1 MSQNGYPHHQ
11 PQQQQHQHFR
21 PPPAPMWFGPNVG
34 QAAPL
39 SSTPRWF
46 GDSVE
51 AFSSSPQH
59 APHNNGTT
67 PRLTALE
74 QFAQGPRPQLP
85 RSISTGSQYGN
96 GNGQLHGSLVAG
108 DRAFSP
114 PGQYQHASSAQLPFP
129 SPHSQNLQH
138 QAQPVIQAHYYQVQQ
153 TRALASGDE
162 AFSPRAQLH
171 HPIPLAPPQFLNLT
185 LSPDGESYQHDG
197 QQARSLPGV
206 GTVFSPQVPQPRFA
220 SLPPDA
226 AFFSRITTQRGAA
239 GVAQQHSPSAS
250 QQNGVHHSSDPLVDH
265 DTNYQLRA
273 PSQRPQETRQPFLQ
287 PSQPASF
294 APLARLDSHLSSIS
308 QGSTATY
315 HSVHQASS
323 TLGQPWQPSKSRDS
337 LSSRLRQDSGYE
349 SLYAPASLAGSK
361 RSRSCLSSSSASLTD
376 DASSE
381 GEWTSVRS
389 LTPLLPPTEAS
400 IGKDSLARKVSSIAL
415 ERARVG
421 SIATSSPDRVQPS
434 RHPRKAPSSG
444 AREAPKRS
452 NVKIVRPPR
461 KTTPG
466 PTPRRPSK
474 RGEGP
479 KGQTLKRA
487 STAPQARVASAT
499 PQPPTATQKQG
510 VICSAANLDLD
521 SILAVTPNIIFID
534 PKFHHSPIS
543 VYKLTD
549 PRVTCTVITKWL
561 EFCNNEATA
570 PLTLRLE
577 DQKVNLIDQN
587 KPAHLVVLNEAA
599 HFDGDPRRPVVVL
612 AVLIKGDNKIRWY
625 YSDHPSEEVL
635 RALDNKKCLVSST
648 STVEV
653 KPGKEKH
660 KRLFVFLRQAFEQAI
675 KIPEHPDFI
684 AAMILTDYSPSIT
697 DPDDALDRV
706 INTIKSHQTLHSNKT
721 TTPHLDRYATYLHPA
736 EEHLCSLVSLS
747 SSAYLLLKRKFFHAF
762 WREVL
767 ADYEKI
773 GMGRRKVRTELAH
786 ENWLVGYEG
795 LTAKDNSKGGA
806 IGERRLKGREARKL
820 IVGWR
825 VMGLLEETRFLEWA
839 KGGGMLE
846 GVGHNEEEKEE
857 EEEENE
863 DQNEDQNEEEKE
875 EQAEEE

>member
-21 PPPAPMWFGPNVG
+21 PPPAPMWFGPSLG
-34 QAAPL
+34 QAAPGTAPL

-51 AFSSSPQH
+51 ALRTSPQH
-59 APHNNGTT
+59 APFAQPPGVTNDTT
-67 PRLTALE
+67 PRPTPLQ
-74 QFAQGPRPQLP
+74 QFTQGSRPQLP
-85 RSISTGSQYGN
+85 RSNSSSSQY

-108 DRAFSP
+108 NGAFSP
-114 PGQYQHASSAQLPFP
+114 PGPWPQHAHLPL
-129 SPHSQNLQH
+129 PHSHARNLDHH
-138 QAQPVIQAHYYQVQQ
+138 QIGSQGQYYHLQQP
-153 TRALASGDE
+153 RALASGDE
-162 AFSPRAQLH
+162 AFSPGAQLH
-171 HPIPLAPPQFLNLT
+171 HPIPLARPQFPNLT
-185 LSPDGESYQHDG
+185 LSPDGTAYQHDG

-226 AFFSRITTQRGAA
+226 AFFSRITTQRSAA
-239 GVAQQHSPSAS
+239 GVAQQHARFAS
-250 QQNGVHHSSDPLVDH
+250 QQHGVHHSSNPLADH

-273 PSQRPQETRQPFLQ
+273 PSQHPRDARPPFPQPL
-287 PSQPASF
+287 QPASF
-294 APLARLDSHLSSIS
+294 ATLARYDSHLSSIS
-308 QGSTATY
+308 QDRTAS
-315 HSVHQASS
+315 HRSVHQVNS
-323 TLGQPWQPSKSRDS
+323 TLGQPVQPPASRDS

-349 SLYAPASLAGSK
+349 SLYAPASIAGSK
-361 RSRSCLSSSSASLTD
+361 RSLSCLSSSSASLTD

-389 LTPLLPPTEAS
+389 VTPLLPPVEVS
-400 IGKDSLARKVSSIAL
+400 HGKFGAARQESSVAL
-415 ERARVG
+415 ERGRVG
-421 SIATSSPDRVQPS
+421 SVATSSPAGAQPS

-479 KGQTLKRA
+479 KGRPLKRA

-499 PQPPTATQKQG
+499 PQPPAATQKQG
-510 VICSAANLDLD
+510 VICSAADVDLD
-521 SILAVTPNIIFID
+521 SVLAVTPNIIFID

-543 VYKLTD
+543 IYKLSD
-549 PRVTCTVITKWL
+549 PSLACTVITKWL
-561 EFCNNEATA
+561 EFCNHEATT

-577 DQKVNLIDQN
+577 DQKVNTIDQN

-612 AVLIKGDNKIRWY
+612 AVFIEGDNKIRWF
-625 YSDHPSEEVL
+625 YSAKLASNSTLPDFIF
-635 RALDNKKCLVSST
+635 ALKQKGECEDTTGIQIRSGRKKHNK
-648 STVEV
+648 
-653 KPGKEKH
+653 
-660 KRLFVFLRQAFEQAI
+660 LFVFLRQAFEQAI
-675 KIPEHPDFI
+675 QIPEHPDFI
-684 AAMILTDYSPSIT
+684 SAMILTDYSPSIT
-697 DPDDALDRV
+697 DPDDALERV
-706 INTIKSHQTLHSNKT
+706 VDTIKSHQTLNSNKT
-721 TTPHLDRYATYLHPA
+721 TIPHLDRYDTYLHPA
-736 EEHLCSLVSLS
+736 EHHLCSLVSLS

-806 IGERRLKGREARKL
+806 VGERRLK
-820 IVGWR
+820 
-825 VMGLLEETRFLEWA
+825 
-839 KGGGMLE
+839 
-846 GVGHNEEEKEE
+846 
-857 EEEENE
+857 
-863 DQNEDQNEEEKE
+863 
-875 EQAEEE
+875 

>member
-21 PPPAPMWFGPNVG
+21 PPPTPMWFGPNVG

-39 SSTPRWF
+39 SST
-46 GDSVE
+46 
-51 AFSSSPQH
+51 
-59 APHNNGTT
+59 
-67 PRLTALE
+67 L
-74 QFAQGPRPQLP
+74 
-85 RSISTGSQYGN
+85 STGSQYGN

-108 DRAFSP
+108 DGAFSP
-114 PGQYQHASSAQLPFP
+114 PGQYQHAPSAQLPFP

-138 QAQPVIQAHYYQVQQ
+138 QAQPVSQAHYYQLQQ
-153 TRALASGDE
+153 TRALASGNE
-162 AFSPRAQLH
+162 AFSPHAQLH
-171 HPIPLAPPQFLNLT
+171 HPIPLARPQFPNLT
-185 LSPDGESYQHDG
+185 LSPDGTAYQHDI

-206 GTVFSPQVPQPRFA
+206 GTVFTPQVPQPRFA

-239 GVAQQHSPSAS
+239 GIAQQHAPFAS
-250 QQNGVHHSSDPLVDH
+250 QQNGVHHSHSSDPLVDH

-273 PSQRPQETRQPFLQ
+273 PSQRPRDTRLPFPQ

-294 APLARLDSHLSSIS
+294 ATLARYDSHLSTIS
-308 QGSTATY
+308 QDSTAG
-315 HSVHQASS
+315 HRSIHHANSA
-323 TLGQPWQPSKSRDS
+323 LGQPLQPSASRDS

-349 SLYAPASLAGSK
+349 SLYAVPSAAGSK

-376 DASSE
+376 DVSSE

-389 LTPLLPPTEAS
+389 LTPLQPPVETPLGK
-400 IGKDSLARKVSSIAL
+400 IGSARSESSVAL
-415 ERARVG
+415 ERGRVG
-421 SIATSSPDRVQPS
+421 SVATSSPEKVQPS

-444 AREAPKRS
+444 VREAPKRS

-479 KGQTLKRA
+479 KGQPLKRRA
-487 STAPQARVASAT
+487 TVPQARVASAT
-499 PQPPTATQKQG
+499 PQPTTATQKQG
-510 VICSAANLDLD
+510 VICSAANFDLD
-521 SILAVTPNIIFID
+521 SILAVTPDIILID

-543 VYKLTD
+543 VYKLSD
-549 PRVTCTVITKWL
+549 PSLACTVITKWL
-561 EFCNNEATA
+561 EFCNREATA

-577 DQKVNLIDQN
+577 DQKVNIIDQK
-587 KPAHLVVLNEAA
+587 KPAHLVVLNDAA

-625 YSDHPSEEVL
+625 YSDHPSDEVL
-635 RALDNKKCLVSST
+635 KALDKKKCLVSST
-648 STVEV
+648 ATVEV
-653 KPGKEKH
+653 KPGGEKH

-697 DPDDALDRV
+697 DPDDALERV
-706 INTIKSHQTLHSNKT
+706 VDTIKSHQTLNSNKT
-721 TTPHLDRYATYLHPA
+721 TIPHLDRYATYLQPA
-736 EEHLCSLVSLS
+736 EQHLCSLVSLS
-747 SSAYLLLKRKFFHAF
+747 SSAYLLLKRKFFHVF

-820 IVGWR
+820 TVGWR

-846 GVGHNEEEKEE
+846 GVGNNEEEMEEKEE
-857 EEEENE
+857 
-863 DQNEDQNEEEKE
+863 QNEDQNEEEKE
-875 EQAEEE
+875 EQAEEQ

>member
-1 MSQNGYPHHQ
+1 
-11 PQQQQHQHFR
+11 
-21 PPPAPMWFGPNVG
+21 MWFGPNVG
-34 QAAPL
+34 QVAPP
-39 SSTPRWF
+39 SSRPRWF
-46 GDSVE
+46 GDHV
-51 AFSSSPQH
+51 AALDSSPQH
-59 APHNNGTT
+59 APFAQLPSLNHDTT
-67 PRLTALE
+67 PRLTALQ
-74 QFAQGPRPQLP
+74 QFAQGSRPQLP
-85 RSISTGSQYGN
+85 RSDSASSRYGD
-96 GNGQLHGSLVAG
+96 GRLHGALGAG
-108 DRAFSP
+108 DGAFSP
-114 PGQYQHASSAQLPFP
+114 PGQYQLAPSAQLPFP

-138 QAQPVIQAHYYQVQQ
+138 QHRPVSQAQYYQLHQAPAE
-153 TRALASGDE
+153 AL
-162 AFSPRAQLH
+162 SPRAQLP
-171 HPIPLAPPQFLNLT
+171 HPIPLARPQFPNLT
-185 LSPDGESYQHDG
+185 LSPDGTRYQHDG
-197 QQARSLPGV
+197 QQARSLPSV

-239 GVAQQHSPSAS
+239 GVAQQHAPLAS

-265 DTNYQLRA
+265 DINYQLRA
-273 PSQRPQETRQPFLQ
+273 PSQRPRDTRLPFPQ
-287 PSQPASF
+287 PSQSTSV
-294 APLARLDSHLSSIS
+294 APLARYDSHRSDAQHSPAS
-308 QGSTATY
+308 
-315 HSVHQASS
+315 HRSVHQASLI
-323 TLGQPWQPSKSRDS
+323 LGQPLQPPARRDS

-361 RSRSCLSSSSASLTD
+361 RSRSCLSSPSASLTD

-381 GEWTSVRS
+381 GDA
-389 LTPLLPPTEAS
+389 PL
-400 IGKDSLARKVSSIAL
+400 GKGGLVKKDNVAL
-415 ERARVG
+415 ERTRVERV
-421 SIATSSPDRVQPS
+421 ATSSPDRVQPS

-479 KGQTLKRA
+479 KGQPLKRSA
-487 STAPQARVASAT
+487 TAPPPRVASIT
-499 PQPPTATQKQG
+499 PQPQAAAQKQS
-510 VICSAANLDLD
+510 VVCSAADVDLD
-521 SILAVTPNIIFID
+521 SVLAVTPDIVFID

-549 PRVTCTVITKWL
+549 ARMACTVITKWL
-561 EFCNNEATA
+561 EFCNREATA

-577 DQKVNLIDQN
+577 DQKVNLIDQK
-587 KPAHLVVLNEAA
+587 KPAHLVVLNDAA
-599 HFDGDPRRPVVVL
+599 HLDGEPRRPVVVL
-612 AVLIKGDNKIRWY
+612 AVLTKGDSKIRWY
-625 YSDHPSEEVL
+625 YSDHPSDEVL
-635 RALDNKKCLVSST
+635 KALDNKKCLASST
-648 STVEV
+648 ATVEV
-653 KPGKEKH
+653 KPVREKH

-706 INTIKSHQTLHSNKT
+706 INTIKLHQSLNSSKT

-736 EEHLCSLVSLS
+736 EQHLCSLVSLS

-786 ENWLVGYEG
+786 ENWLVGYDG

-806 IGERRLKGREARKL
+806 IGERRLKGRQARKL

-839 KGGGMLE
+839 EGGGMLE
-846 GVGHNEEEKEE
+846 NVGNNEEKKEG
-857 EEEENE
+857 
-863 DQNEDQNEEEKE
+863 DKDDNEDQNEEEKE
-875 EQAEEE
+875 EQAEDE

>member
-1 MSQNGYPHHQ
+1 MSQDGHPYYQ
-11 PQQQQHQHFR
+11 QQQQHQHFR

-51 AFSSSPQH
+51 AFSSSSQH
-59 APHNNGTT
+59 APFAQLPGLNHDTT
-67 PRLTALE
+67 SRPTALQ
-74 QFAQGPRPQLP
+74 QFTQGPRPQLP
-85 RSISTGSQYGN
+85 RSDSASSQYSH
-96 GNGQLHGSLVAG
+96 GQLHGSLVAG
-108 DRAFSP
+108 DGAFSP
-114 PGQYQHASSAQLPFP
+114 PGQYQLAQMAQLPFP
-129 SPHSQNLQH
+129 SPHSQNIQH
-138 QAQPVIQAHYYQVQQ
+138 QHQPVSQAHYYQLQQ

-162 AFSPRAQLH
+162 TFGPRAQISRL
-171 HPIPLAPPQFLNLT
+171 IPLARPQFPNLT
-185 LSPDGESYQHDG
+185 LSPDGTRYQHG

-226 AFFSRITTQRGAA
+226 AFFSRITTKRGVA
-239 GVAQQHSPSAS
+239 GLAQQHAPFSSP
-250 QQNGVHHSSDPLVDH
+250 QNGVHHSSDPLVDH

-273 PSQRPQETRQPFLQ
+273 PSQRPRDTRLPIPQLA
-287 PSQPASF
+287 QPASF
-294 APLARLDSHLSSIS
+294 APLARNNWHLSSIS
-308 QGSTATY
+308 QDNTAS
-315 HSVHQASS
+315 HRSDHQASS
-323 TLGQPWQPSKSRDS
+323 TLGQPLQPPTRRDS

-349 SLYAPASLAGSK
+349 SLYAPASIAGSK

-389 LTPLLPPTEAS
+389 LTPLLPSVEVPL
-400 IGKDSLARKVSSIAL
+400 GKVGARRESSVAL
-415 ERARVG
+415 ERARLG
-421 SIATSSPDRVQPS
+421 SVVTSSPGRIPPS

-461 KTTPG
+461 KTAPG

-474 RGEGP
+474 RAEGP
-479 KGQTLKRA
+479 KGRPLKRA
-487 STAPQARVASAT
+487 STAPQARVASTT
-499 PQPPTATQKQG
+499 PQPPTASQKQA
-510 VICSAANLDLD
+510 VICSAADIDLD
-521 SILAVTPNIIFID
+521 SVLAITPDIVFID

-543 VYKLTD
+543 VYKLSD
-549 PRVTCTVITKWL
+549 PSLACTVITKWL

-577 DQKVNLIDQN
+577 DQQVKLIDQK
-587 KPAHLVVLNEAA
+587 KPAHLVVLNDAA
-599 HFDGDPRRPVVVL
+599 HFDGEPRRPVVVL
-612 AVLIKGDNKIRWY
+612 AVLIKGDSKIRWY
-625 YSDHPSEEVL
+625 YSDHPSDEVL
-635 RALDNKKCLVSST
+635 VALNNKKCLT
-648 STVEV
+648 SPIDSAIEV
-653 KPGKEKH
+653 KPGRKKH
-660 KRLFVFLRQAFEQAI
+660 NKLFIFLRQAFEQAI
-675 KIPEHPDFI
+675 KIPEHPDFV
-684 AAMILTDYSPSIT
+684 AAMILTDYSPFIT
-697 DPDDALDRV
+697 DPDDALERV
-706 INTIKSHQTLHSNKT
+706 ISTIKSHQTLNSNKT
-721 TTPHLDRYATYLHPA
+721 TTPHLDRYATYLHRA

-786 ENWLVGYEG
+786 ENWLVGYEA

-846 GVGHNEEEKEE
+846 GVGNSDEEKEE
-857 EEEENE
+857 ENKDHSE
-863 DQNEDQNEEEKE
+863 DPNEEEKE
-875 EQAEEE
+875 EQAEDE

>member
-85 RSISTGSQYGN
+85 RSMSTGSQYGN

-108 DRAFSP
+108 DGAFSP
-114 PGQYQHASSAQLPFP
+114 PGQYQHAPSAQLPFP

-138 QAQPVIQAHYYQVQQ
+138 QHQPVSQAHYYQLQQ

-171 HPIPLAPPQFLNLT
+171 HPIPLARPQFPNLT
-185 LSPDGESYQHDG
+185 LSPDGTAYQHDG

-239 GVAQQHSPSAS
+239 GIAQQHVPFAS
-250 QQNGVHHSSDPLVDH
+250 QQNGVHHSSDSLVDH

-273 PSQRPQETRQPFLQ
+273 PSQQETRLPFPQ

-294 APLARLDSHLSSIS
+294 APLARYDSHLSSIS
-308 QGSTATY
+308 HGSTAS
-315 HSVHQASS
+315 HRSVHRAIS
-323 TLGQPWQPSKSRDS
+323 TLGQPLQPSMSRDS

-361 RSRSCLSSSSASLTD
+361 RSPN
-376 DASSE
+376 DA
-381 GEWTSVRS
+381 
-389 LTPLLPPTEAS
+389 PP
-400 IGKDSLARKVSSIAL
+400 GKGGLVKKDNVAL
-415 ERARVG
+415 ERARVE
-421 SIATSSPDRVQPS
+421 SAATSSPAGAQTS

-452 NVKIVRPPR
+452 NVKIVRPSR

-479 KGQTLKRA
+479 KGRPVKRA
-487 STAPQARVASAT
+487 STAPQARVASTT
-499 PQPPTATQKQG
+499 PQPPIATQKQG
-510 VICSAANLDLD
+510 VICSAANIDLD
-521 SILAVTPNIIFID
+521 SILAVTPDIIFID

-543 VYKLTD
+543 VYKLSD
-549 PRVTCTVITKWL
+549 PSLACTVITKWL
-561 EFCNNEATA
+561 KFCNNEATA

-577 DQKVNLIDQN
+577 DQKLDLISKN
-587 KPAHLVVLNEAA
+587 KPAHLVVLDDAA

-612 AVLIKGDNKIRWY
+612 AVLIKGDNKIHWF
-625 YSDHPSEEVL
+625 YSAKLASNSTLPDFIF
-635 RALDNKKCLVSST
+635 ALKQKGECEDTTGVQIRSGGNKHNK
-648 STVEV
+648 
-653 KPGKEKH
+653 
-660 KRLFVFLRQAFEQAI
+660 LFVFLRQAFEQAI
-675 KIPEHPDFI
+675 KIPEHPVFI

-697 DPDDALDRV
+697 DPDDALDRA
-706 INTIKSHQTLHSNKT
+706 INTIKSHQTLNSNKT
-721 TTPHLDRYATYLHPA
+721 TIPHLDRYAHYLHPA
-736 EEHLCSLVSLS
+736 EQHLCSLVTLS

-786 ENWLVGYEG
+786 ENWLIGYEG
-795 LTAKDNSKGGA
+795 LTSRDNSKGGA

-825 VMGLLEETRFLEWA
+825 LMGLLEETRFLEWA

-846 GVGHNEEEKEE
+846 GVGSTEKEKDEEEKGEE
-857 EEEENE
+857 AKEEEENE
-863 DQNEDQNEEEKE
+863 EEEK
-875 EQAEEE
+875 AEEKEDEAEEK

>member
-11 PQQQQHQHFR
+11 QQQQHQHFR

-34 QAAPL
+34 QAAPGTAPL

-46 GDSVE
+46 GDSVG
-51 AFSSSPQH
+51 APISSPQH
-59 APHNNGTT
+59 AQRNNGTT

-85 RSISTGSQYGN
+85 HSISMGSQYSH
-96 GNGQLHGSLVAG
+96 GQLHGSLVAG
-108 DRAFSP
+108 DGAFSP
-114 PGQYQHASSAQLPFP
+114 PGQHTPFAQLPLP

-138 QAQPVIQAHYYQVQQ
+138 QQQLVSQARYYQLHQVQAE
-153 TRALASGDE
+153 AL
-162 AFSPRAQLH
+162 SPRAQLP
-171 HPIPLAPPQFLNLT
+171 HPIPLARPQFPNLT
-185 LSPDGESYQHDG
+185 LSPDGKRYQHAG
-197 QQARSLPGV
+197 QQARSLPGI
-206 GTVFSPQVPQPRFA
+206 GTVFSPHAQVPQPRFA

-226 AFFSRITTQRGAA
+226 AFFSRVTTQRGAA
-239 GVAQQHSPSAS
+239 GVAQQHAPLAS
-250 QQNGVHHSSDPLVDH
+250 QKNGVHHSSDPLVDY

-273 PSQRPQETRQPFLQ
+273 PNQRPRVTRQPFPK

-294 APLARLDSHLSSIS
+294 APLARNDSHLSSIS
-308 QGSTATY
+308 QNSTAS
-315 HSVHQASS
+315 HRSVHQASS
-323 TLGQPWQPSKSRDS
+323 TLGQPLQPSASRDS

-389 LTPLLPPTEAS
+389 LTPLLPAGDAPL
-400 IGKDSLARKVSSIAL
+400 GKGRLVKKGNVAL
-415 ERARVG
+415 ERTRVERV
-421 SIATSSPDRVQPS
+421 ATSSPDRVQPS

-444 AREAPKRS
+444 AREASKRS

-466 PTPRRPSK
+466 PTARRPSK

-479 KGQTLKRA
+479 KGQPLKRSA
-487 STAPQARVASAT
+487 TAPQPRVASIT
-499 PQPPTATQKQG
+499 PQPPSATQKQG
-510 VICSAANLDLD
+510 VICSAADIDLD
-521 SILAVTPNIIFID
+521 SVLAITPDIVFID

-543 VYKLTD
+543 VYKLSD
-549 PRVTCTVITKWL
+549 PSLACTVITKWL
-561 EFCNNEATA
+561 GFCNREATA
-570 PLTLRLE
+570 LLTLRLE
-577 DQKVNLIDQN
+577 DQKANLIDQK
-587 KPAHLVVLNEAA
+587 KPAHLVVLNDAA
-599 HFDGDPRRPVVVL
+599 HFDGEPRRPVVVL
-612 AVLIKGDNKIRWY
+612 AVLIKGDSKIRWY
-625 YSDHPSEEVL
+625 YSDHPSDEVL
-635 RALDNKKCLVSST
+635 KALDNKKCLASST
-648 STVEV
+648 ATVEV
-653 KPGKEKH
+653 KPGREKH

-697 DPDDALDRV
+697 DPDDALDQV
-706 INTIKSHQTLHSNKT
+706 ISTIKSHQTLNSNKT

-736 EEHLCSLVSLS
+736 EQHLCCLVSLS

-767 ADYEKI
+767 GDYEKI

-795 LTAKDNSKGGA
+795 LTATDNSKGGA

-846 GVGHNEEEKEE
+846 GVGTNEEKEEKEEEKEE
-857 EEEENE
+857 E
-863 DQNEDQNEEEKE
+863 NEDQNEEEKE
-875 EQAEEE
+875 EQAEEQ

>member
-1 MSQNGYPHHQ
+1 MSRNGYPHHQ
-11 PQQQQHQHFR
+11 PQQQHHQHFR

-85 RSISTGSQYGN
+85 RSISTGSQYGK

-108 DRAFSP
+108 DGAFSP
-114 PGQYQHASSAQLPFP
+114 PGQYQHAPSAQLPFP

-138 QAQPVIQAHYYQVQQ
+138 QAQPVSQAHYYQLQQ

-171 HPIPLAPPQFLNLT
+171 HSIPLARPQFPNLT
-185 LSPDGESYQHDG
+185 LSPDGKSYQHDG

-206 GTVFSPQVPQPRFA
+206 GTVFTPQVPQPRFA

-226 AFFSRITTQRGAA
+226 AFFSRITTQRGPA
-239 GVAQQHSPSAS
+239 GVAQQHAPFAS

-273 PSQRPQETRQPFLQ
+273 PSERPRDARLPFPQ

-294 APLARLDSHLSSIS
+294 AKLARYDSHLSSIS
-308 QGSTATY
+308 QGSTASY
-315 HSVHQASS
+315 HSVRQASS
-323 TLGQPWQPSKSRDS
+323 TLGQPLQPSKSRDS

-349 SLYAPASLAGSK
+349 SLYASASVAGSK

-389 LTPLLPPTEAS
+389 LTPLLPANDAPLEK
-400 IGKDSLARKVSSIAL
+400 GGLVRKDNVAL
-415 ERARVG
+415 ERTRVG
-421 SIATSSPDRVQPS
+421 SVATSSPDRAQPS
-434 RHPRKAPSSG
+434 RHPRKAPSS
-444 AREAPKRS
+444 ASREAPKRS

-466 PTPRRPSK
+466 PAPRRPSK

-479 KGQTLKRA
+479 KGQSLKRRATVPQSKAA
-487 STAPQARVASAT
+487 STT
-499 PQPPTATQKQG
+499 PQPPAATQKQG
-510 VICSAANLDLD
+510 VICSAADIDLD
-521 SILAVTPNIIFID
+521 SISAVTPDIVFID

-549 PRVTCTVITKWL
+549 SRMACTVITKWL
-561 EFCNNEATA
+561 EFCNHEATA

-577 DQKVNLIDQN
+577 DQRVKLIDQK
-587 KPAHLVVLNEAA
+587 KPAHLVVQNDAA
-599 HFDGDPRRPVVVL
+599 HFDGEPRRPVVVL
-612 AVLIKGDNKIRWY
+612 AVLIKGDSKIRWY
-625 YSDHPSEEVL
+625 YSDHPSDEVL
-635 RALDNKKCLVSST
+635 KALDNKKCLASST
-648 STVEV
+648 ATVEV
-653 KPGKEKH
+653 KPGREKH

-697 DPDDALDRV
+697 DPDTALERV
-706 INTIKSHQTLHSNKT
+706 IDTINSHQTLNSSKI

-736 EEHLCSLVSLS
+736 EQHLCSLVSLS
-747 SSAYLLLKRKFFHAF
+747 SSAYLLLKHKFFHAF

-795 LTAKDNSKGGA
+795 LTAKDNSKGSA
-806 IGERRLKGREARKL
+806 VGERRLKGREARKL

-846 GVGHNEEEKEE
+846 GVGNREEEKEGGEKEE
-857 EEEENE
+857 EEKA
-863 DQNEDQNEEEKE
+863 EEEKE
-875 EQAEEE
+875 QEDKEEQAVEG